1 MFFFAIALFLFVSI
15 GIFSWFY
22 LFNIYEVKI
31 AVTPN
36 QFVLAP
42 NSEIEIKVI
51 PLNSFGAKAFMRN
64 ISADFEIAEGK
75 KLVEISEQTLNRII
89 LKSIG
94 ELGRV
99 EVLVTPQYGMFPSKL
114 KFDIVEKGSE

>member
-1 MFFFAIALFLFVSI
+1 MFLFAIALFLFVSI

-75 KLVEISEQTLNRII
+75 KLVEISEQTLDRII